1 MVTGRCRFGAY
12 AADHACQAFRPIA
25 GAEGLTGSGHTENH
39 NFFGRVTLHRFILG
53 VAYFIRL
60 TSNAL

>member
-1 MVTGRCRFGAY
+1 
-12 AADHACQAFRPIA
+12 
-25 GAEGLTGSGHTENH
+25 LTGSGHTENH